1 MNCPQCNSP
10 IEPTDRF
17 CENCGSVLTS
27 AKANPAPSLQ
37 STDGDTVPPPPY
49 MTAEAPGKH
58 SREAVLPVDVPAAPA
73 AVSAAAPAVIAATAS
88 ATVNAA
94 SEAPVINDGPY
105 ASAVRMAATG
115 SSSAQESSIPTATP
129 VGAPVGYAQPQPF
142 AQYDVASVPP
152 SPYADSMETAPGT
165 AFGLAITSLVIGL
178 IGFLTFGIFGF
189 FCVVGIVFAIIA
201 LVLRSGY
208 KKNGLLDTHSGS
220 TLALAISGL
229 ITSVLAVLLFVVI
242 LVFAVAIVEDE
253 TSDIAFDDTTIE
265 QLIEDADDLG
275 GLKA

>member
-1 MNCPQCNSP
+1 
-10 IEPTDRF
+10 
-17 CENCGSVLTS
+17 
-27 AKANPAPSLQ
+27 
-37 STDGDTVPPPPY
+37 
-49 MTAEAPGKH
+49 
-58 SREAVLPVDVPAAPA
+58 
-73 AVSAAAPAVIAATAS
+73 
-88 ATVNAA
+88 
-94 SEAPVINDGPY
+94 
-105 ASAVRMAATG
+105 
-115 SSSAQESSIPTATP
+115 
-129 VGAPVGYAQPQPF
+129 
-142 AQYDVASVPP
+142 
-152 SPYADSMETAPGT
+152 METAPGT